1 MVKKFLYS
9 FFILV
14 LFLGSAI
21 FFIRKI
27 NLLQSKELETA
38 KRISIIAGQDMEENT
53 HSSISMSDNIFKET
67 FVDPFL
73 KNQYF
78 EGVFRDSAVLGFQ
91 KSETSLLLSE
101 KEIFSRI
108 WPEDYIKY
116 LRDLEDLMRKD
127 NYLATEEAILLDSDE
142 TIFSFLGEVVNY
154 ARQNNWIKPEDA
166 KNLEKGLRDVLP
178 VILNQERDALRKNIS
193 RKSIVPGDQDLFPGE
208 NKENNAK
215 NIIDS
220 ILNGLKYVILQA
232 RPAFAQGWVALDVI
246 CYKDLNPLYLVPGF
260 NLFSFCCNCGIRCV
274 PTACVFIPNC
284 GPFSIFCDIPLGCLN
299 KVCAAWPNAIWDPL
313 TGICGCG

>member
-1 MVKKFLYS
+1 MVKKFLYA
-9 FFILV
+9 FFAFA
-14 LFLGSAI
+14 LFLGGAI
-21 FFIRKI
+21 FFIR
-27 NLLQSKELETA
+27 NTSMLQIKKLKGAERTQMISGQKEA
-38 KRISIIAGQDMEENT
+38 ENRLI
-53 HSSISMSDNIFKET
+53 ISMSDNIFKET

-78 EGVFRDSAVLGFQ
+78 EGVFRDSAVLGSQ
-91 KSETSLLLSE
+91 KPGTSLLLSE

-127 NYLATEEAILLDSDE
+127 NYLATEEEILLDSDE
-142 TIFSFLGEVVNY
+142 AIFSFLGEVVNY

-178 VILNQERDALRKNIS
+178 VILNQERDALRKDII
-193 RKSIVPGDQDLFPGE
+193 RKSIVPGDQNLFPGK

-232 RPAFAQGWVALDVI
+232 KPAFAQGWVALDVI

-299 KVCAAWPNAIWDPL
+299 KVCVAWPNAIWDPL